1 LEGSG
6 VEALD
11 LLSVRDRIQR
21 ILDKTGP
28 EAQIP
33 RLIFEQIYELDRV
46 LWTESETFRM
56 VVGDRELQ
64 LARQQ
69 QRSPRSHWW
78 WYLDELQVS
87 SAATARGN
95 PRCSS
100 SSPASPSRCRDD
112 PTSGRA
118 ETFGGLW
125 SPACWTLRGGTG
137 SQSDPELTGRE
148 NIRCA

>member
-1 LEGSG
+1 MNWQELERLVRKYYGYLADLEGSG

-78 WYLDELQVS
+78 WYLDELQMMPQ
-87 SAATARGN
+87 
-95 PRCSS
+95 PRQNRRDPLTPVLV
-100 SSPASPSRCRDD
+100 PA
-112 PTSGRA
+112 
-118 ETFGGLW
+118 
-125 SPACWTLRGGTG
+125 
-137 SQSDPELTGRE
+137 
-148 NIRCA
+148 

>member
-1 LEGSG
+1 MNWQELERLVRKYYGYVADLEGSG

-78 WYLDELQVS
+78 WYLDELQMMPQ
-87 SAATARGN
+87 
-95 PRCSS
+95 PRQNRRDPLTPVLV
-100 SSPASPSRCRDD
+100 PA
-112 PTSGRA
+112 
-118 ETFGGLW
+118 
-125 SPACWTLRGGTG
+125 
-137 SQSDPELTGRE
+137 
-148 NIRCA
+148 

>member
-1 LEGSG
+1 MNWQELERLVRKYYGYVADLEGSG

-21 ILDKTGP
+21 ILDKSGP

-78 WYLDELQVS
+78 WYLDELQMLPQ
-87 SAATARGN
+87 
-95 PRCSS
+95 PRQNRHDPLTPVLI
-100 SSPASPSRCRDD
+100 PA
-112 PTSGRA
+112 
-118 ETFGGLW
+118 
-125 SPACWTLRGGTG
+125 
-137 SQSDPELTGRE
+137 
-148 NIRCA
+148 

>member
-1 LEGSG
+1 MNWQELERLVRKYYGYVADLEGSG

-21 ILDKTGP
+21 ILDKSGP

-78 WYLDELQVS
+78 WYLDELQMLPQPLQIRRDPLMPVLV
-87 SAATARGN
+87 
-95 PRCSS
+95 
-100 SSPASPSRCRDD
+100 PA
-112 PTSGRA
+112 
-118 ETFGGLW
+118 
-125 SPACWTLRGGTG
+125 
-137 SQSDPELTGRE
+137 
-148 NIRCA
+148 

>member
-1 LEGSG
+1 MNWQELERLVRKYYGYVADLEGSG

-33 RLIFEQIYELDRV
+33 HLIFEQIYELDRV

-78 WYLDELQVS
+78 WYLDELQMLPQ
-87 SAATARGN
+87 
-95 PRCSS
+95 PRQNRRDPLTPVLV
-100 SSPASPSRCRDD
+100 PA
-112 PTSGRA
+112 
-118 ETFGGLW
+118 
-125 SPACWTLRGGTG
+125 
-137 SQSDPELTGRE
+137 
-148 NIRCA
+148 